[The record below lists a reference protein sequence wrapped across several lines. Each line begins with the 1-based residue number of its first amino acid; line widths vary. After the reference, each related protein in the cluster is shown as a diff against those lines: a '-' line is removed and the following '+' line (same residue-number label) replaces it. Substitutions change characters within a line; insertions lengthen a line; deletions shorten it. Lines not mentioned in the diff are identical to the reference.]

1 MYYYLKGT
9 IVEKNQSYIVVDV
22 LGVGYQV
29 YIVHEDDF
37 PLFEQK
43 MVYLYHVVREDEEYF
58 VGFPSLKEKDIFVKL
73 ISCKGIGPKTAI
85 NALRDVT
92 YDEFLDII
100 SSGDVKRLKKLNG
113 IGAKEEAQ
121 ILLDLKGTLSLEQI
135 DNAKTKSSL
144 NKNQELAKEALESL
158 GFKAKQIEEAFNK
171 INNQDLTLEDYI
183 KEALKIM

>member
-58 VGFPSLKEKDIFVKL
+58 VGFPSLKYI
-73 ISCKGIGPKTAI
+73 P
-85 NALRDVT
+85 
-92 YDEFLDII
+92 
-100 SSGDVKRLKKLNG
+100 SS
-113 IGAKEEAQ
+113 I
-121 ILLDLKGTLSLEQI
+121 
-135 DNAKTKSSL
+135 
-144 NKNQELAKEALESL
+144 
-158 GFKAKQIEEAFNK
+158 
-171 INNQDLTLEDYI
+171 
-183 KEALKIM
+183 

>member
-29 YIVHEDDF
+29 YIIHEEDY

-43 MVYLYHVVREDEEYF
+43 LIYLYHVVREDEEYF
-58 VGFPSLKEKDIFVKL
+58 VGFPSLKEKEVFVKL
-73 ISCKGIGPKTAI
+73 IGCKGIGPKTALS
-85 NALRDVT
+85 ALKDVAC
-92 YDEFLDII
+92 DEFLDILKC
-100 SSGDVKRLKKLNG
+100 GDVKRLKKLNG
-113 IGAKEEAQ
+113 IGAKAAAQ
-121 ILLDLKGTLSLEQI
+121 ILLDLQGKLSLEQI
-135 DNAKTKSSL
+135 DQAKAKGKL

-158 GFKAKQIEEAFNK
+158 GFKSKQIDEAFEK
-171 INNQDLTLEDYI
+171 INNDNLTLEDYI